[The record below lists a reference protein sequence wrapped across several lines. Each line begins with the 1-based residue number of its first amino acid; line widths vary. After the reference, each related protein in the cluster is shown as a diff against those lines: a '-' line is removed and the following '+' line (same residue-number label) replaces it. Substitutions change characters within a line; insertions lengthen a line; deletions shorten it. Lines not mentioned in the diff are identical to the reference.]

1 MKPSQLNESNEIK
14 CVETLQR
21 QNRNEHAC
29 LLCLLCLLELNRVIY
44 EVRWVVSVN
53 KSIAGRPYHFIKH
66 VCV

>member
-21 QNRNEHAC
+21 QNRNEHA
-29 LLCLLCLLELNRVIY
+29 CLLCLLELNRVIY